1 MHNMD
6 TLDIER
12 IKGVIFDLDGVI
24 FDIIDSIRQAVH
36 DAVDKYKITVD
47 IEDVLQEIAHLIEDL
62 QNYPV
67 PKIILN
73 SYELLKVKFLNG
85 LTFFK
90 KLRIG
95 IYLFNQF
102 NKYKEDAG
110 IFEGIDVIISGLSE
124 NKRLAILTN
133 NKKEHAEDVLEKYNL
148 KQYFESIF
156 GFNEV
161 EEVKPSPDGI
171 LKIINQWNLRPSE
184 VIFIGDMTSD
194 VLAGKA
200 AKVKMIAVASGLA
213 SKKALEENNPDYI
226 VDNTTELKQLLKLG

>member
-1 MHNMD
+1 M
-6 TLDIER
+6 ES

-24 FDIIDSIRQAVH
+24 FDIIESIKKSVE
-36 DAVDKYKITVD
+36 DTIEKYKINVVK
-47 IEDVLQEIAHLIEDL
+47 EDVLQEIAHLIEDL
-62 QNYPV
+62 QNYPI

-73 SYELLKVKFLNG
+73 SFDLLKVKFLEG

-95 IYLFNQF
+95 VYLFNQF

-110 IFEGIDVIISGLSE
+110 IFKEIDEVIFKLAE
-124 NKRLAILTN
+124 NKKLAILTN
-133 NKKEHAEDVLEKYNL
+133 NKKEHAEEVLEKYNL
-148 KQYFESIF
+148 KQYFEKIF

-161 EEVKPSPDGI
+161 EDVKPSPSGI
-171 LKIINQWNLRPSE
+171 LKIIKQWNFKPSE

-194 VLAGKA
+194 VQAGKA

-213 SKKALEENNPDYI
+213 TKEALEKNNPDHI
-226 VDNTTELKQLLKLG
+226 VKNTVELKQLLKLG